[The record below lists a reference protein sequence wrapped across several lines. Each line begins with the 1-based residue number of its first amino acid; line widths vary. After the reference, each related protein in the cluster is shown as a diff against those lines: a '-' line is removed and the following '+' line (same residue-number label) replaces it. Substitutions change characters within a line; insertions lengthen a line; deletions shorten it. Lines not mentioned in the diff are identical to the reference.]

1 MAEGIARKVLSE
13 GNPFK
18 ISSAGSSAQDGLPA
32 SSLAVEVAGVK
43 SVDLSTHKA
52 RLLNETLV
60 KEADLIVAMGSN
72 HRHTVG
78 IIEPSALGYTYLLTD
93 FCDDED
99 GDVADPIGAGLD
111 GYERVYMV
119 IDKCVKAMKDKLQ
132 NFDGWK
138 TK

>member
-1 MAEGIARKVLSE
+1 MAEGIAKKVLSK

-18 ISSAGSSAQDGLPA
+18 ISSAGSSAHDGLPA
-32 SSLAVEVAGVK
+32 SSLAVKVAETE
-43 SVDLSTHKA
+43 SVDLSNHKA

-78 IIEPSALGYTYLLTD
+78 VIEPFALGYTYLLTD

-99 GDVADPIGAGLD
+99 GDVADPIGFGLE
-111 GYERVYMV
+111 GYERTYGL
-119 IDKCVKAMKDKLQ
+119 IDKCVKEMKNKLRS
-132 NFDGWK
+132 FDGWK
-138 TK
+138 AK